1 MGKLVLGSGHGW
13 WTMKDKERDIH
24 KGTGHQ
30 EDCPVF
36 GSVIV
41 AVTPLQGKGH
51 CGSVCALTC
60 CVAG

>member
-1 MGKLVLGSGHGW
+1 
-13 WTMKDKERDIH
+13 MKDKERDIQ

-30 EDCPVF
+30 EDWPVF